1 AKRVAEGEPA
11 AGEQGHQAVPDRDA
25 VPQQPEAS
33 GASEGEMAAEAEEAR
48 IAGAL
53 AALPKDASPEQK
65 ADAVGKRPPGLDA
78 ARAGKPDEL
87 TRIKGIGPGNS
98 QRLNGL
104 GIYHFDQIAAWSRD
118 EIAWV
123 GTYLAFP
130 GRIDRENWVGQAKAL
145 SAPAQ

>member
-1 AKRVAEGEPA
+1 
-11 AGEQGHQAVPDRDA
+11 
-25 VPQQPEAS
+25 
-33 GASEGEMAAEAEEAR
+33 M
-48 IAGAL
+48 
-53 AALPKDASPEQK
+53 
-65 ADAVGKRPPGLDA
+65 GKRPPGLDA

-87 TRIKGIGPGNS
+87 TRIKGVGPGNS

-130 GRIDRENWVGQAKAL
+130 GRIDRGELGGAGQGPVGAG
-145 SAPAQ
+145 SVRT

>member
-1 AKRVAEGEPA
+1 MQRVER
-11 AGEQGHQAVPDRDA
+11 QYSR
-25 VPQQPEAS
+25 
-33 GASEGEMAAEAEEAR
+33 AR

-53 AALPKDASPEQK
+53 AALPKDASPERK
-65 ADAVGKRPPGLDA
+65 ADAVGKRPLGLDA
-78 ARAGKPDEL
+78 ARAGKPDDL
-87 TRIKGIGPGNS
+87 TRITGVGPGNS

-118 EIAWV
+118 EITWV